1 VETACLYGKQIPVV
15 KNMHTVVISGGTA
28 TNHILDAF
36 ATSSSTN
43 NTTTYILPVSDNGG
57 SSAEILRVFGGSA
70 IGDIRSRLVR
80 LIPELESDTLGMREL
95 LGHRLPAD
103 AEIASMEWHRLVQ
116 GSHELWVPIDPA
128 IVTMARSFLVHI
140 DMEMNK
146 RSRLR
151 FRLER
156 ACVGNLFLTGARMF
170 MGGDT
175 DGSVELLRRICRIP
189 VSVQVHGCINT
200 TSTYHIA
207 AILRNGEIIRGQS
220 QISHPAVAMEVDENC
235 DLNNDNDNDHDH
247 DHDHGDVHPSLRASQ
262 LHFNHGSDIDDELPS
277 PITRVMYISPYGEEI
292 HPRASAKTLSALQG
306 ADVVVYSIG
315 SLWTSIVPV
324 LLLKGVG
331 DVLIKEA
338 QSQSQPKS
346 SVSRRPLKLLL
357 LNGASDRETR
367 GMTPM
372 DYVGVIRDAIAYSAG
387 AERLSLCSVVDA
399 VAVAGT
405 NDQYIDN
412 GDHDLAALRR
422 EGIRVLFSG
431 DHDGG
436 GLFSANGVRHV
447 LEELSRQN

>member
-1 VETACLYGKQIPVV
+1 VEAACLYGKQIPVIE
-15 KNMHTVVISGGTA
+15 NMHTVVISGGTA

-36 ATSSSTN
+36 ATSSSIN

-95 LGHRLPAD
+95 LGHRLPSD
-103 AEIASMEWHRLVQ
+103 AESASLEWHRLVQ

-220 QISHPAVAMEVDENC
+220 QISHPAVAVEVDE
-235 DLNNDNDNDHDH
+235 DRDVNNDNDH

-292 HPRASAKTLSALQG
+292 HPRASAKTLSALQC

-338 QSQSQPKS
+338 QPDF
-346 SVSRRPLKLLL
+346 SRRPLKLLL

-372 DYVGVIRDAIAYSAG
+372 DYVGVIRDAVAYSAG
-387 AERLSLCSVVDA
+387 AERLSLRSVVDA
-399 VAVAGT
+399 VAVAGRS
-405 NDQYIDN
+405 DQYSDN
-412 GDHDLAALRR
+412 GDLDLAALRR

-431 DHDGG
+431 DYDHDDGSG
-436 GLFSANGVRHV
+436 SGLFSANGVRHV
-447 LEELSRQN
+447 LEELSRLN

>member
-1 VETACLYGKQIPVV
+1 MYGKQIPVV

-36 ATSSSTN
+36 ATSSSIN

-95 LGHRLPAD
+95 LGHRLPSD
-103 AEIASMEWHRLVQ
+103 AESASMEWHRLVQ

-175 DGSVELLRRICRIP
+175 DGSVELLRRICRIR

-220 QISHPAVAMEVDENC
+220 QISHPAVAVEVDGNC
-235 DLNNDNDNDHDH
+235 DLHHDN
-247 DHDHGDVHPSLRASQ
+247 DHDHGDVHPSLRTSQ
-262 LHFNHGSDIDDELPS
+262 LHFNHGSDINDELPS

-338 QSQSQPKS
+338 QPN
-346 SVSRRPLKLLL
+346 VSRRPLKLLL

-372 DYVGVIRDAIAYSAG
+372 DYVGVIRDAVAYSAG
-387 AERLSLCSVVDA
+387 AERLSLRSVVDA

-405 NDQYIDN
+405 ETETNDQYIDN
-412 GDHDLAALRR
+412 GDLDLAALRR

-431 DHDGG
+431 DHDDGSG
-436 GLFSANGVRHV
+436 SGLFSANGVRHV
-447 LEELSRQN
+447 LEELSRLN